1 MKASSN
7 KRFWEVKASAESKK
21 IGEVYIYGSIVRYRW
36 DDEDT
41 TAMSFKKDLD
51 ALGEIDV
58 LNIYVNSPGGSV
70 FQAQAIYSIIARQKA
85 EKNAYIDGLAASAA
99 SFLIMAAD
107 TIYMPKNA
115 TMMVHNPM
123 ALVIGNAKDLRREA
137 DALDKIRVGM
147 IEAYLA
153 HTGDKLSE
161 EKLKELLD
169 AETWLTAEECYDYG
183 LADELTEVKDVAACI
198 DPDIFSSY
206 KNVPEALRE
215 QPAEPKEPEGEGEPQ
230 AEAERREAI
239 AAEAKT
245 RLERVDE
252 VFSQL

>member
-1 MKASSN
+1 MRQSRDTK
-7 KRFWEVKASAESKK
+7 FWEVKAA
-21 IGEVYIYGSIVRYRW
+21 GERAGDVYIYGGIYSYKYN
-36 DDEDT
+36 DEDV
-41 TAMSFKKDLD
+41 TAKSFREDLD
-51 ALGEIDV
+51 ALGEIDT

-70 FQAQAIYSIIARQKA
+70 FQAQAIHSIIARQKA
-85 EKNAYIDGLAASAA
+85 EKTVYIDGLAASAA

-107 TIYMPKNA
+107 KILMPKNA
-115 TMMVHNPM
+115 TMMVHNPI
-123 ALVIGNAKDLRREA
+123 ALVIGNANDMRHEA
-137 DALDKIRVGM
+137 DALDKIRIGM
-147 IEAYLA
+147 IEAYLS
-153 HTGDKLSE
+153 HTGDKLTE
-161 EKLKELLD
+161 DRLKELLD
-169 AETWLTAEECYDYG
+169 AETWLTAQECYDYG

>member
-41 TAMSFKKDLD
+41 TAMSFKKDLED
-51 ALGEIDV
+51 LGDIDT

-70 FQAQAIYSIIARQKA
+70 FQAQAIHSIITRQKA

-107 TIYMPKNA
+107 KIFMPKNA
-115 TMMVHNPM
+115 TMMIHNPL
-123 ALVIGNAKDLRREA
+123 ALVIGNANDLRHEA

-153 HTGDKLSE
+153 HAGEKLDE
-161 EKLKELLD
+161 KKLKELLD
-169 AETWLTAEECYDYG
+169 AETWLTAEESYNYG
-183 LADELTEVKDVAACI
+183 LADELIDAKDIAACV
-198 DPDIFSSY
+198 DEDLFNRY
-206 KNVPEALRE
+206 KNIPKSLLEEKQE
-215 QPAEPKEPEGEGEPQ
+215 QADPEGEARLRTE
-230 AEAERREAI
+230 I
-239 AAEAKT
+239 AAESKAT
-245 RLERVDE
+245 LERVGKILR
-252 VFSQL
+252 F